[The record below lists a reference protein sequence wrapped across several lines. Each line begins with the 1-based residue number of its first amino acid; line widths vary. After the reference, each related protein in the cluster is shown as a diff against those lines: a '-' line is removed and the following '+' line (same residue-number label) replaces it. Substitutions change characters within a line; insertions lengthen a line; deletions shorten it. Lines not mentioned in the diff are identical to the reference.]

1 MKINANEQ
9 ARLIPSLVVKQRE
22 AMSWE
27 RSAWKWKNSEGRRIS
42 IAGNPRVKTDVRIE
56 DRLRLGI
63 AECVDE
69 ARAIATSRGIV
80 GVTGWREAG

>member
-27 RSAWKWKNSEGRRIS
+27 RSAWNKMKQTQ
-42 IAGNPRVKTDVRIE
+42 K
-56 DRLRLGI
+56 
-63 AECVDE
+63 AEE
-69 ARAIATSRGIV
+69 YQSQETP
-80 GVTGWREAG
+80 E